1 MLWPDKAKKYLKK
14 YWKIEN
20 LKDKQHEAINELLLG
35 NDVIGLL
42 PTGYGKSMCYLI
54 PPLVSKKVM
63 FIISPLK
70 SLMEDQ
76 KNKLVQMGISCAALH
91 SDNKNRNNEIQE
103 ILNGNI
109 KIVYMSPEY
118 LLKMNTSDEEDVT
131 FTGGIDL
138 AEKLVS
144 LGILGFIAIDEAH
157 CCSVWGQDFRPEY
170 KEIKI
175 FRENFPDIPMLAVTA
190 TATEVVCNDI
200 KKILKLNNPII
211 VKASFD
217 RPNLYLKVTEIPTVP
232 SKAKQKKLVP
242 REQLV
247 LPIIKKYN
255 TDKIIIY
262 VNSRKDTEDLSNA
275 INKSIKDCSK
285 PFHAGL
291 SSKIKED
298 TQNEFNKGDI
308 KVIVCTTAFG
318 MGIDQNV
325 KCVIVIGCP
334 SSIEE
339 YYQQIGR
346 AGRDGTPSETI
357 LFFDYSKLIVGKYM
371 MKDLKYKFP
380 QLYKVKEANYNHI
393 SKFAY
398 TNTCRRKYVL
408 EYFNEST
415 TFFSCNNCDNCCEQ
429 ELVDMT
435 EQFCNILFSKENVNI
450 ITNISTI
457 RNKYIQPISVLD
469 KYDKDKQVDLDLLTP
484 LRTWYNHIITNKI
497 SKNNIPEN
505 LKIKI
510 PRKFLIP
517 EKKVEKNLENNFE
530 ESINKFEKMLNI

>member
-1 MLWPDKAKKYLKK
+1 M
-14 YWKIEN
+14 
-20 LKDKQHEAINELLLG
+20 
-35 NDVIGLL
+35 
-42 PTGYGKSMCYLI
+42 
-54 PPLVSKKVM
+54 
-63 FIISPLK
+63 
-70 SLMEDQ
+70 
-76 KNKLVQMGISCAALH
+76 
-91 SDNKNRNNEIQE
+91 
-103 ILNGNI
+103 
-109 KIVYMSPEY
+109 
-118 LLKMNTSDEEDVT
+118 
-131 FTGGIDL
+131 
-138 AEKLVS
+138 
-144 LGILGFIAIDEAH
+144 
-157 CCSVWGQDFRPEY
+157 
-170 KEIKI
+170 
-175 FRENFPDIPMLAVTA
+175 
-190 TATEVVCNDI
+190 
-200 KKILKLNNPII
+200 
-211 VKASFD
+211 
-217 RPNLYLKVTEIPTVP
+217 YLKVTEIPTVP

-247 LPIIKKYN
+247 LPLIKKYN
-255 TDKIIIY
+255 MDKIIIY
-262 VNSRKDTEDLSNA
+262 VNSRKDTEDLSIA
-275 INKSIKDCSK
+275 INKSIIDCSK

-291 SSKIKED
+291 SSKIKET
-298 TQNEFNKGDI
+298 TQEEFNTSVI

-346 AGRDGTPSETI
+346 AGRDSSPSETI

-371 MKDLKYKFP
+371 MRDLKYKFP

-398 TNTCRRKYVL
+398 TNTCRRKYIL
-408 EYFNEST
+408 DYFNEST

-435 EQFCNILFSKENVNI
+435 EQFCNILFSKDNI

-484 LRTWYNHIITNKI
+484 LRAWYNHIITNKI
-497 SKNNIPEN
+497 SKNMIPEN
-505 LKIKI
+505 LKIRI

-517 EKKVEKNLENNFE
+517 EKKVENNLENNFE
-530 ESINKFEKMLNI
+530 ESINKFEKILKI